1 MALGL
6 TPEQQA
12 LSDAVGQFA
21 ARHAPVAATRDNF
34 AALADGQLPDW
45 WDALVANGFHAVH
58 LPEHLGGQGGRLIDA
73 ACVLESAAKAL
84 LPGPL
89 LPTVTA
95 GAVALL
101 ADPAPAADSLVRELA
116 SGVPAAIV
124 LPDNGE
130 FQARAEGERL
140 LITGESDVTA
150 GVCAARVVVIGARTQ
165 DGGVVWLPVDT
176 RNPAATVESL
186 NGTDLVCDVGIL
198 RLGDYEA
205 APRDVLDG
213 IDTERAEAVAVGLVA
228 SAMAGITQWCVEEV
242 TAYLRTR
249 EQFGKVIGTFQAL
262 QHSAAMLLVNSE
274 LATAAAWDAVR
285 AADEPP
291 DQHRI
296 AAAGAATIAI
306 SPIPDLVLDAL
317 TLFGAIGYT
326 WEHDLH
332 LYWRRAISLA
342 GSIGPASRWARL
354 LGRLGCAKQ
363 RDMSVNLGDA
373 DSDFRSWVAETLDAA
388 LQLRNDKPG
397 RQGDY
402 ENHATGPQRTLIA
415 EAGLIAPHWPAPW
428 GVDAGPLRQLIIDEE
443 FAKRPGLVRPSLGIA
458 EWILPAVLAGAPREL
473 QESLIPGTQRNDIT
487 WCQLFSEPGSGSDLA
502 GATTRAEFKG
512 NRWVINGQKVWTTS
526 AHHADYGLLLA
537 RTDVNVP
544 KHQGLSYFVLEIR
557 QPGVEVRPL
566 RQMNGHASFNQVFF
580 TDAEVPP
587 DLLVSEVGRGWAVA
601 TTTLMHER
609 RGADGISRWGQS
621 TGRVGKIYDEERAEN
636 ATVMEPYKWYPQR
649 AGRVDLVVERAQ
661 ASGRNTDPV
670 VRQEIAKLLTMSKAA
685 EWTARR
691 ARAAQMQGRPQGP
704 EGSLGKLVSSH
715 VARAAARVHTM
726 LLGADA
732 MLTGEDSPMNGL
744 LAEILVSVP
753 AGSIAGGTDEIQR
766 NIISE
771 RVLGMPKEP
780 RTDNDR
786 PFRDVPKNLV
796 V

>member
-21 ARHAPVAATRDNF
+21 DRHAPVAATRDNF

-45 WDALVANGFHAVH
+45 WDSLVANGFHAVH
-58 LPEHLGGQGGRLIDA
+58 MPESLGGQGGGLIDA

-95 GAVALL
+95 GAIALL
-101 ADPAPAADSLVRELA
+101 ADPAPSADSLVRELA
-116 SGVPAAIV
+116 SGVPAAVV
-124 LPDNGE
+124 LPGNGE
-130 FQARAEGERL
+130 FQARADGERL

-150 GVCAARVVVIGARTQ
+150 GVCAARVVLIGARAQ

-176 RNPAATVESL
+176 RKPAATVEAL
-186 NGTDLVCDVGIL
+186 HGTDLVCDVGIL

-205 APRDVLDG
+205 APRDALDG
-213 IDTERAEAVAVGLVA
+213 IDPERAEAVAVGLVA

-291 DQHRI
+291 DQHRL

-354 LGRLGCAKQ
+354 LGQLGCAKQ
-363 RDMSVNLGDA
+363 RDMSVNLGPHSQA

-458 EWILPAVLAGAPREL
+458 EWILPSVLAGAPREL

-487 WCQLFSEPGSGSDLA
+487 WCQLFSEPGAGSDLA
-502 GATTRAEFKG
+502 SLVTRATKVDG
-512 NRWVINGQKVWTTS
+512 GWQINGHKIWTS
-526 AHHADYGLLLA
+526 LAQFADYGGLLA
-537 RTDVNVP
+537 RTDLAAS
-544 KHQGLSYFVLEIR
+544 KHRGIGYFILDMRSPGIEV
-557 QPGVEVRPL
+557 QPIKTASGAAHFNEVFL
-566 RQMNGHASFNQVFF
+566 NDVFIPDDMLLGGP
-580 TDAEVPP
+580 TD
-587 DLLVSEVGRGWAVA
+587 GWSLAIA
-601 TTTLMHER
+601 TM
-609 RGADGISRWGQS
+609 A
-621 TGRVGKIYDEERAEN
+621 EERSAI
-636 ATVMEPYKWYPQR
+636 
-649 AGRVDLVVERAQ
+649 
-661 ASGRNTDPV
+661 SGYVKFD
-670 VRQEIAKLLTMSKAA
+670 
-685 EWTARR
+685 
-691 ARAAQMQGRPQGP
+691 
-704 EGSLGKLVSSH
+704 
-715 VARAAARVHTM
+715 RAAALRRLAAEPGPEREDAQRALGELDAYTNAIKALGVRETIR
-726 LLGADA
+726 LLDGQPSGPASSIAKVA
-732 MLTGEDSPMNGL
+732 MNVLLRRTFEATLRLTGRTGMIADSDPD
-744 LAEILVSVP
+744 VVP
-753 AGSIAGGTDEIQR
+753 AYLHLPAELIGGGTREIQL
-766 NIISE
+766 NIIAQMI
-771 RVLGMPKEP
+771 LGLP
-780 RTDNDR
+780 R
-786 PFRDVPKNLV
+786 K
-796 V
+796 